1 LGEQKGTN
9 TAGFKM
15 ELKPRLGLTLSKT
28 MMPVLI
34 SAAFPS
40 LVLIS
45 GMASWVSTSSFPLC
59 CVLILPVFCV

>member
-1 LGEQKGTN
+1 
-9 TAGFKM
+9 M

-28 MMPVLI
+28 MMLMLI

-45 GMASWVSTSSFPLC
+45 GMASWVSTLSFPLC
-59 CVLILPVFCV
+59 CVLICQFFVCDIDDCEEWR